1 MKIKDKLNEKQE
13 NAIELILQGMND
25 SQVAAQVGVS
35 RQWVNTW
42 RNHDEAFIQALHVI
56 LNEVKDWSPT

>member
-1 MKIKDKLNEKQE
+1 MSSDLPILHFHYQGIMKIKDKLNEKQE

-35 RQWVNTW
+35 RQ
-42 RNHDEAFIQALHVI
+42 
-56 LNEVKDWSPT
+56 